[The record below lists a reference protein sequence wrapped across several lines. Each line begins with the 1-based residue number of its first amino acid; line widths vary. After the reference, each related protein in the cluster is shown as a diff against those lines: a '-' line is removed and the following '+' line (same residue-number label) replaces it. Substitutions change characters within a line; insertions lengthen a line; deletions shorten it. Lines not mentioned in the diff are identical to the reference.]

1 MVTYYVWTNKKAGN
15 GYNWM
20 GQRGFWFLGPEILQL
35 GKKYFFEFSLQTSMS
50 IKEAE
55 AFQIKCYFGCP
66 LPLKLR
72 SELETLPSSSLHV
85 KTDWLTLSPNYG
97 NNLVCSHLCFAKQKC
112 TTCGKVGLI
121 NCIDFIQ
128 YTSKNS
134 VSC

>member
-1 MVTYYVWTNKKAGN
+1 MFGPIRRLEMVTIRWVG
-15 GYNWM
+15 GDFD
-20 GQRGFWFLGPEILQL
+20 FWGRKFFGLETE
-35 GKKYFFEFSLQTSMS
+35 YFFEFSFQTPMS

-66 LPLKLR
+66 FPLKLR
-72 SELETLPSSSLHV
+72 FELETLPSSSLHV

-97 NNLVCSHLCFAKQKC
+97 NNLVCSHSCFAKHKC

-134 VSC
+134 ISC